1 MRHPEVNE
9 FEFAEFEKGKIV
21 SLAKEIIAFSKEEGI
36 TTALWAIQPWQI
48 VLKIQ
53 TSRTDDQ
60 FTEVMFK
67 VYQKWDQ
74 VGAVGIAIDHVA
86 RAQLLQIHLNEKW
99 FKEKEGHGPI
109 GTQEKKHPEDRE
121 GFSV

>member
-1 MRHPEVNE
+1 MRHPEVSE
-9 FEFAEFEKGKIV
+9 FEFAEFQKTKIV
-21 SLAKEIIAFSKEEGI
+21 SLTKEIMAFINNDGI
-36 TTALWAIQPWQI
+36 TVALWSIQPWQI
-48 VLKIQ
+48 VLKVQ
-53 TSRTDDQ
+53 TSRSDAM
-60 FTEVMFK
+60 FTEMMFN

-99 FKEKEGHGPI
+99 FKEAEGNGSV